1 MLFPC
6 RIVVCGAKLKRSI
19 VPNSATVYNFQRAF
33 QLEQEEVSRDHQPGL
48 SVAAVHGAVGDS
60 KAELLQVQQRQPG
73 TTGLPVFGV
82 RQPGPSSVGCCT
94 SEPAQLQGEAASAAA
109 PGGSGWEGMQGRHAA
124 LT

>member
-1 MLFPC
+1 M
-6 RIVVCGAKLKRSI
+6 
-19 VPNSATVYNFQRAF
+19 PNSATVYNFQRAF

-94 SEPAQLQGEAASAAA
+94 SEPAQPQGEAASAAA

>member
-6 RIVVCGAKLKRSI
+6 RIVVCGARLKRSI

-73 TTGLPVFGV
+73 TTGLPVFGSV
-82 RQPGPSSVGCCT
+82 CCLSSSPRWLWLGRNAGKAC
-94 SEPAQLQGEAASAAA
+94 SPHLRHAAA
-109 PGGSGWEGMQGRHAA
+109 PHSQPTWG
-124 LT
+124 